1 MLRRILWVPAACVL
15 FAAPAA
21 AQLQNDLLDVFTVQ
35 VKPEKMAQFDAAGKK
50 IVAANRQN
58 KGSDWVALAQEYGQ
72 GYTVR
77 FISTRPTFA
86 AIEEASQA
94 FMAAMNKAYG
104 KAATEQ
110 IFHDVD
116 SSLVSSQSEIRR
128 RRWELSANVPADAAA
143 MARMVGEARWAQTMT
158 VHVRP
163 GQGSKVE
170 EQLRVIK
177 AANEKAAANVTVL
190 VSQAVA
196 GQTGTIFYVTTLRK
210 SFAEIDSATPLSQL
224 LGEDGFRKFQAAVSE
239 SVLATET
246 SISRLR
252 PEWSNPAEPIM
263 AAAPDFWRPKAVVA
277 SKSAKE
283 TPKAATQK
291 QE

>member
-35 VKPEKMAQFDAAGKK
+35 VKPDKMAQFDAAGKK

-77 FISTRPTFA
+77 FISTRPTYA

-143 MARMVGEARWAQTMT
+143 MARMVGEARWAQTTT

-177 AANEKAAANVTVL
+177 AANEKAAAKVTVL

-196 GQTGTIFYVTTLRK
+196 GQTGTIFYVTTFRK
-210 SFAEIDSATPLSQL
+210 SLAEIDSATPLSQL

-252 PEWSNPAEPIM
+252 PEWSNPAEPIV
-263 AAAPDFWRPKAVVA
+263 AAAPDFWRPKPVVA
-277 SKSAKE
+277 AKATKE
-283 TPKAATQK
+283 TPKAAPQK
-291 QE
+291 QQ

>member
-1 MLRRILWVPAACVL
+1 MLRRALWVPAACVL

-21 AQLQNDLLDVFTVQ
+21 AQLQNDLLDVLTVQ
-35 VKPEKMAQFDAAGKK
+35 VKPDKMAQFDAVNKK

-77 FISTRPTFA
+77 FISTRPSYA
-86 AIEEASQA
+86 AIEEAGQA

-110 IFHDVD
+110 IFRDAD
-116 SSLVSSQSEIRR
+116 SCFESTHSEVRR
-128 RRWELSANVPADAAA
+128 RRWELSSNAPADAAA
-143 MARMVGEARWAQTMT
+143 MARMIGEARWVQTTT
-158 VHVRP
+158 VRVRP

-170 EQLRVIK
+170 EQLRLIK
-177 AANEKAAANVTVL
+177 AASEKAAAKVTTL

-196 GQTGTIFYVTTLRK
+196 GQTGTVFYVTTLRK
-210 SFAEIDSATPLSQL
+210 SLAEIDGTTPLSQL
-224 LGEDGFRKFQAAVSE
+224 LGEDGFRKFQAVVSE

-252 PEWSNPAEPIM
+252 PDWSNPAEPIV

>member
-1 MLRRILWVPAACVL
+1 MLRRVLWLPAACAL
-15 FAAPAA
+15 LAAPAA
-21 AQLQNDLLDVFTVQ
+21 AQMQNDLLDVFTVQ
-35 VKPEKMAQFDAAGKK
+35 VKPDKMALFDTVNKK

-77 FISTRPTFA
+77 FISTRPSYA

-104 KAATEQ
+104 KAGTEQ
-110 IFHDVD
+110 IFHDGD
-116 SSLVSSQSEIRR
+116 SCFVSTQSEIRR

-143 MARMVGEARWAQTMT
+143 MARMIGEARWVQTTT
-158 VHVRP
+158 VRVRP
-163 GQGSKVE
+163 GQGAKVE
-170 EQLRVIK
+170 EQLRAIK
-177 AANEKAAANVTVL
+177 AANENAAAKVTVL

-196 GQTGTIFYVTTLRK
+196 GQTGTVFYVTTFRK
-210 SFAEIDSATPLSQL
+210 SLAEIDGATPLSAL
-224 LGEDGFRKFQAAVSE
+224 MGEEGFRKFQAVVSE

-252 PEWSNPAEPIM
+252 PDWSNPPEPTV
-263 AAAPDFWRPKAVVA
+263 AAAPDFWRPKPVA
-277 SKSAKE
+277 ASRGAKEE
-283 TPKAATQK
+283 TPKGAKK
-291 QE
+291 Q

>member
-1 MLRRILWVPAACVL
+1 MLRRALWVPAVWAL

-35 VKPEKMAQFDAAGKK
+35 VKPDKMAQFDALSKK
-50 IVAANRQN
+50 IVTANRQN

-110 IFHDVD
+110 IFRDVD
-116 SSLVSSQSEIRR
+116 SCMVSAQSEIRR
-128 RRWELSANVPADAAA
+128 RRWELSSNVPADAAA
-143 MARMVGEARWAQTMT
+143 MATMIGEARWVQTT
-158 VHVRP
+158 IVHARP
-163 GQGSKVE
+163 GQGPKVE
-170 EQLRVIK
+170 EQMRAIK
-177 AANEKAAANVTVL
+177 AANEKAAAKVTVL

-196 GQTGTIFYVTTLRK
+196 GQTGTVYYVSTFRK
-210 SFAEIDSATPLSQL
+210 SLGDIDRATPLSQL
-224 LGEDGFRKFQAAVSE
+224 LGDDGYRKFQAAASE
-239 SVLATET
+239 AVLGTEST
-246 SISRLR
+246 ISRLR
-252 PEWSNPAEPIM
+252 PDWSNPAEPIA
-263 AAAPDFWRPKAVVA
+263 AAAPDFWRPKPVVA
-277 SKSAKE
+277 SKGAKE
-283 TPKAATQK
+283 TPKPATQK

>member
-1 MLRRILWVPAACVL
+1 MLRRALWVPAVWAL
-15 FAAPAA
+15 LAAPVA
-21 AQLQNDLLDVFTVQ
+21 AQQQNDLLDVFTVK
-35 VKPEKMAQFDAAGKK
+35 VKPEKMAQFEAVSRK

-77 FISTRPTFA
+77 FISTRPSYA
-86 AIEEASQA
+86 AIEEAGQA

-110 IFHDVD
+110 IFRDAD
-116 SSLVSSQSEIRR
+116 SCFESTHSEVRR
-128 RRWELSANVPADAAA
+128 RRWELSSNAPADAAA
-143 MARMVGEARWAQTMT
+143 MARMIGEARWVQTTT
-158 VHVRP
+158 VRVRP

-177 AANEKAAANVTVL
+177 AASEKAAAKVTTL

-196 GQTGTIFYVTTLRK
+196 GQTGTVFYVTTLRK
-210 SFAEIDSATPLSQL
+210 SLAEIDGTTPLSQL
-224 LGEDGFRKFQAAVSE
+224 LGEDGFRKFQAVVSE

-252 PEWSNPAEPIM
+252 PDWSNPAEPIV

>member
-1 MLRRILWVPAACVL
+1 MLRRALWVPAVCAL

-35 VKPEKMAQFDAAGKK
+35 VKPDKMAQFDAAGKK

-110 IFHDVD
+110 IFRDID

-128 RRWELSANVPADAAA
+128 RRWELSANVPADTAA
-143 MARMVGEARWAQTMT
+143 MARMIGEARWVQTT
-158 VHVRP
+158 AVHARP
-163 GQGSKVE
+163 GQGPKVE
-170 EQLRVIK
+170 EQLRAVK
-177 AANEKAAANVTVL
+177 TANEKSAAKVTVL
-190 VSQAVA
+190 VSQAA
-196 GQTGTIFYVTTLRK
+196 FGQTGTVYYVTTFRK
-210 SFAEIDSATPLSQL
+210 SLGDIDSATPLSQL
-224 LGEDGFRKFQAAVSE
+224 LGDDGYRKFQAAASE
-239 SVLATET
+239 AVLSTEST
-246 SISRLR
+246 LSRLR
-252 PEWSNPAEPIM
+252 PDWSNPAEPIV
-263 AAAPDFWRPKAVVA
+263 AAAPDFWRPKPVVA

-283 TPKAATQK
+283 TPKAETQK